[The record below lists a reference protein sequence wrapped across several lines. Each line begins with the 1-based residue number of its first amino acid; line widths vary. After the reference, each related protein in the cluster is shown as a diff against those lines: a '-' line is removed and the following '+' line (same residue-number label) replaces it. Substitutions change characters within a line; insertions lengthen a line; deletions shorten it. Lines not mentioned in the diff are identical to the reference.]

1 MPWSRLPALA
11 AALGLVASGAR
22 SAQAQAWV
30 PPQGELSVTLG
41 YSRSF
46 ADQHIDSRGHVVSLP
61 YQGNALGLGD
71 MTWNNADLD
80 LSYGIR
86 DRLAVRVGLPFV
98 ASKYEGVFPHEG
110 LPGHRNEDDGQLHGT
125 FQDLRVEVRFR
136 ASTGSLVVTPLLAF
150 STPTCSYE
158 YFAHSA
164 AGRNLSEGRIG
175 VNVGRLLDPVLP
187 NAYVQARYTFAV
199 PEKVLGIWH
208 NRRNLFFDVGY
219 FVTPALTVS
228 VIGDWQ
234 KTHGGWRAPDDFP
247 MDATIAFHDQL
258 ARSDYLRL
266 GGGVSY
272 ALTGSLDVSASGYA
286 SLYVRSEVNM
296 AGFGVNVTYS
306 FSPSQ
311 LVKKHN
317 TPRAPAR
324 RPGSS
329 S

>member
-11 AALGLVASGAR
+11 AARGLVASGAR

-41 YSRSF
+41 FSRSF
-46 ADQHIDSRGHVVSLP
+46 ADQHIDPRGHVVSLP

-110 LPGHRNEDDGQLHGT
+110 LPGHRNEDDGQWHGT

-158 YFAHSA
+158 YFAHS
-164 AGRNLSEGRIG
+164 
-175 VNVGRLLDPVLP
+175 
-187 NAYVQARYTFAV
+187 
-199 PEKVLGIWH
+199 
-208 NRRNLFFDVGY
+208 
-219 FVTPALTVS
+219 
-228 VIGDWQ
+228 
-234 KTHGGWRAPDDFP
+234 
-247 MDATIAFHDQL
+247 
-258 ARSDYLRL
+258 
-266 GGGVSY
+266 
-272 ALTGSLDVSASGYA
+272 
-286 SLYVRSEVNM
+286 
-296 AGFGVNVTYS
+296 
-306 FSPSQ
+306 
-311 LVKKHN
+311 
-317 TPRAPAR
+317 
-324 RPGSS
+324 
-329 S
+329 